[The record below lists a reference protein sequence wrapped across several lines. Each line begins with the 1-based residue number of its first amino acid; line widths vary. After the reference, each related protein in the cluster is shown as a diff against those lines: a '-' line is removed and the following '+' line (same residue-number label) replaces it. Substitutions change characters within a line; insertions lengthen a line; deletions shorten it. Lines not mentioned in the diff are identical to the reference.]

1 MVIVKEINAL
11 TFGELLGIT
20 GFQAL
25 AIVVGTIAMYT
36 FLLVLL
42 RVLGQRVSARLSTY
56 DMAAIII
63 IGAIAGRATLG
74 HTPTLAGGV
83 VALLTLFSVRAVLGF
98 LRLHPRGNSIINNP
112 PILVMAGTTI
122 FTEALRE
129 AHVSQDELWM
139 ALRQAGVRNDDE
151 VAAVV
156 LEPNG
161 SFSVLRRGVPIDPR
175 ILAHTRGQDL
185 IPPAFLG
192 DKRFGD
198 LA

>member
-1 MVIVKEINAL
+1 MKEINAL
-11 TFGELLGIT
+11 TLEELLGIT

-25 AIVVGTIAMYT
+25 AIVLATVAMYA

-83 VALLTLFSVRAVLGF
+83 VALLTLFSMRAVLGL
-98 LRLHPRGNSIINNP
+98 LRLNPRGNSIINNP
-112 PILVMAGTTI
+112 PIVVMAGTTI
-122 FTEALRE
+122 FPDALRE
-129 AHVSQDELWM
+129 AHVSENELWM

-151 VAAVV
+151 IAAVV

-161 SFSVLRRGVPIDPR
+161 KFSVLHRGVPIDPR
-175 ILAHTRGQDL
+175 ILAHTRGQDR
-185 IPPAFLG
+185 IPRAFLG

-198 LA
+198 LS

>member
-1 MVIVKEINAL
+1 MVIMKEINAL

-98 LRLHPRGNSIINNP
+98 LRLNPLGNSIINNP
-112 PILVMAGTTI
+112 PIVVMAGTTI

>member
-1 MVIVKEINAL
+1 MKEINAL
-11 TFGELLGIT
+11 TFEELLGIT

-25 AIVVGTIAMYT
+25 TIVLATVAMYA

-83 VALLTLFSVRAVLGF
+83 VALLTLFSMRAVLGL
-98 LRLHPRGNSIINNP
+98 LRLNPRGNSIINNP
-112 PILVMAGTTI
+112 PIVVMAGTTI
-122 FTEALRE
+122 FLDALRE
-129 AHVSQDELWM
+129 AHVSENELWM

-151 VAAVV
+151 IAAVV

-161 SFSVLRRGVPIDPR
+161 KFSVLRRGVPIDPR
-175 ILAHTRGQDL
+175 ILAHTRGQDR
-185 IPPAFLG
+185 IPRAFLG

-198 LA
+198 LS